1 MYILGIT
8 HDVINTSAAL
18 IKDGKIVAAIAEERL
33 SRKKKTRTFPFK
45 AIQFCINQV
54 NIKFSD
60 IDYIA
65 HSFNPSIFLRKRNLR
80 FSDISRWRAEYFT
93 SIPNNLTNYINDEL
107 YEFSYQELGLKK
119 TENLKIYHIDHHLAH
134 AANAFNMSGYS
145 KAAII
150 TLDGRGEKNT
160 GKLLIGDKNSI
171 KEISEITYPHSI
183 ALFYGIFT
191 EILGFRMDN
200 DEWKVM
206 ALGAYATN
214 QSLKNKYYNKIKKL
228 VSYDN
233 KSGKF
238 ELDLNYFSFFIHDEV
253 SPYDKK
259 LLKYLEINPN
269 SINRINEKIFCMAF
283 AIQKVAEE
291 TAFFLLKYLYKNT
304 KIKNLCCSGGFFMNS
319 LLNGKISSKTQFKNV
334 FISSCPDD
342 LGNSIG
348 AALYLYNNILNHKKR
363 FQQKHNFYGPS
374 YSNNEILSYLK
385 KTNANYKLVQNPH
398 RLAAKFISDGLIVG
412 WFQGREEF
420 GERAL
425 GNRSILANPC
435 LKDMKD
441 KINLAIK
448 FRENFR
454 PFAPAII
461 EKYFNDFFDSKYE
474 KNVKFME
481 KVFKIKKSKRNL
493 IPAVVHADGTGRVQ
507 TINKYE
513 NSDFYKVISYF
524 YKISGVPIVLNTSFN
539 LNEEPIVSSPIDAL
553 KTFYTS
559 KIDALIIGNYYI
571 YK

>member
-259 LLKYLEINPN
+259 LLKYLEINL
-269 SINRINEKIFCMAF
+269 
-283 AIQKVAEE
+283 IQ
-291 TAFFLLKYLYKNT
+291 
-304 KIKNLCCSGGFFMNS
+304 
-319 LLNGKISSKTQFKNV
+319 
-334 FISSCPDD
+334 
-342 LGNSIG
+342 
-348 AALYLYNNILNHKKR
+348 
-363 FQQKHNFYGPS
+363 
-374 YSNNEILSYLK
+374 
-385 KTNANYKLVQNPH
+385 
-398 RLAAKFISDGLIVG
+398 
-412 WFQGREEF
+412 
-420 GERAL
+420 
-425 GNRSILANPC
+425 
-435 LKDMKD
+435 
-441 KINLAIK
+441 
-448 FRENFR
+448 
-454 PFAPAII
+454 
-461 EKYFNDFFDSKYE
+461 
-474 KNVKFME
+474 
-481 KVFKIKKSKRNL
+481 
-493 IPAVVHADGTGRVQ
+493 
-507 TINKYE
+507 
-513 NSDFYKVISYF
+513 
-524 YKISGVPIVLNTSFN
+524 
-539 LNEEPIVSSPIDAL
+539 
-553 KTFYTS
+553 
-559 KIDALIIGNYYI
+559 
-571 YK
+571 